1 MFRAGAEKRG
11 KSLPAM
17 KRRFDLVLA
26 SASPRRRELLQRL
39 GLALRLAPVDLDETP
54 HAGERPG
61 DCVRRLAAAKCDAAV
76 AALAGTAEQPI
87 DHDDDDHD
95 DDHELITVLGADTL
109 VSLDNQIFGKPVDAT
124 EARAMLAR
132 LAGRRHEVTTAYR
145 IWRGPAAAAAN
156 AAPSGARVIDR
167 AVTTL
172 VSLRLL
178 QPAEIEAYAACG
190 EWQGKAGGYA
200 LQGIAGA
207 FINELRGSHTN
218 VIGLP
223 LAEVLADLIAAGAL
237 AGYPAPAFGA
247 APGGAP

>member
-1 MFRAGAEKRG
+1 
-11 KSLPAM
+11 M
-17 KRRFDLVLA
+17 KRSCDLVLA
-26 SASPRRRELLQRL
+26 SASPRRRQLLERL
-39 GLALRLAPVDLDETP
+39 GLVLRLAPVDLDETP
-54 HAGERPG
+54 LPGERPG

-76 AALAGTAEQPI
+76 AALAATAGASRI
-87 DHDDDDHD
+87 AHGDADAAGDAAG
-95 DDHELITVLGADTL
+95 LVTVLGADTM
-109 VSLDNQIFGKPVDAT
+109 VSLDNQIFGKPGDAA

-145 IWRGPAAAAAN
+145 IWRGPARAPADTVG
-156 AAPSGARVIDR
+156 AAPRAHLEVRVIDR

-172 VSLRLL
+172 VSFRLL
-178 QPAEIEAYAACG
+178 QPAEIDAYAACG

-207 FINELRGSHTN
+207 FTSELRGSHTN

-237 AGYPAPAFGA
+237 ADYPAPGF
-247 APGGAP
+247 GGAPASAAT

>member
-1 MFRAGAEKRG
+1 
-11 KSLPAM
+11 M

-26 SASPRRRELLQRL
+26 SASPRRRELLERL
-39 GLALRLAPVDLDETP
+39 GLALRVAPVDLDETP
-54 HAGERPG
+54 LAGERPG

-76 AALAGTAEQPI
+76 AAIAGGPRESGSDPGDAHAEA
-87 DHDDDDHD
+87 DADGS
-95 DDHELITVLGADTL
+95 ITVLGADTL
-109 VSLDNQIFGKPVDAT
+109 VSLDQQIFGKPGDAA

-145 IWRGPAAAAAN
+145 IWRGTL
-156 AAPSGARVIDR
+156 AAPADTASSGARLVDR

-172 VSLRLL
+172 VSFRLL
-178 QPAEIEAYAACG
+178 QPAEIDAYAACG

-207 FINELRGSHTN
+207 FTSELRGSHTN

-223 LAEVLADLIAAGAL
+223 LAEVLADLLAVGAL

-247 APGGAP
+247 APAGGAP